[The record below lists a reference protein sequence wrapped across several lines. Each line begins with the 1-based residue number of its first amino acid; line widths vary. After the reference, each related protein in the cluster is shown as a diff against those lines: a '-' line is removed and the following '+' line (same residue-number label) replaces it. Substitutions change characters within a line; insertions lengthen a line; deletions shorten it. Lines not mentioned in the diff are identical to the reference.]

1 MLLFKVQINV
11 LPIDEQ
17 WEKIRLTSF
26 YFLILA
32 LFLIHRLLFYFRVLA
47 HNHIKL
53 LTINILILPLKFQAT
68 DFILQHNALLIINN
82 FGVYVR
88 I

>member
-32 LFLIHRLLFYFRVLA
+32 LFLIHRLLFYFRVPA
-47 HNHIKL
+47 NNHIKL
-53 LTINILILPLKFQAT
+53 SIINILILLLKLQLT
-68 DFILQHNALLIINN
+68 DFVLQHNPLLIINKIRH
-82 FGVYVR
+82 Y
-88 I
+88 

>member
-32 LFLIHRLLFYFRVLA
+32 LFLIHRLLFYFRVPA
-47 HNHIKL
+47 NNHIKL
-53 LTINILILPLKFQAT
+53 STINILILLLKLQLT
-68 DFILQHNALLIINN
+68 DF
-82 FGVYVR
+82 V
-88 I
+88 

>member
-32 LFLIHRLLFYFRVLA
+32 LFLIHRLLFYFRVPA
-47 HNHIKL
+47 NNNIKL
-53 LTINILILPLKFQAT
+53 STINILILL
-68 DFILQHNALLIINN
+68 LNYNLLILLAA
-82 FGVYVR
+82 
-88 I
+88 